1 MTAIQVESRKGPINL
16 VDYYNWV
23 TSDGKPRPSL
33 LICPMPNTRTVL
45 GELAFSEPFG
55 SVENRKTNSW
65 IATLFDAVKFGAYD
79 SAIHRLS
86 PRIWKHM
93 HLFIPREITKAGTDH
108 ITQSKAKLLARMD
121 KGDLE
126 LRDFCSYLFEMR
138 DELRLSDWN
147 MTGYAQ
153 TLIMAGSETTA
164 SAFCGLTYY
173 LCRTPEV
180 YQKLKDELRG
190 RFKTADE
197 IMGHNTTFQY
207 LTAVIN
213 ETLRIYP
220 PVPIAMP
227 RITPKGGA
235 TVAGVFVPEGVGF
248 ILAAY

>member
-1 MTAIQVESRKGPINL
+1 
-16 VDYYNWV
+16 
-23 TSDGKPRPSL
+23 
-33 LICPMPNTRTVL
+33 
-45 GELAFSEPFG
+45 
-55 SVENRKTNSW
+55 
-65 IATLFDAVKFGAYD
+65 
-79 SAIHRLS
+79 
-86 PRIWKHM
+86 
-93 HLFIPREITKAGTDH
+93 
-108 ITQSKAKLLARMD
+108 MD

-180 YQKLKDELRG
+180 YQKLKDEVRG